1 MDVRID
7 TLRLRVG
14 GIGED
19 SARRLAGLITQ
30 GLSLA
35 SPTVRPGSFG
45 RVGITVQ
52 AHDGDTVDD
61 LANSAAA
68 AVLRAIPAPGA
79 PARNPAGEG
88 AP

>member
-35 SPTVRPGSFG
+35 SPTAQPGSFG

-52 AHDGDTVDD
+52 ARDGDTVDG
-61 LANSAAA
+61 LAGSAAA
-68 AVLRAIPAPGA
+68 AVLRAIPAPGER
-79 PARNPAGEG
+79 ARDLTGEG